1 MTSSTSRVDVSE
13 FGELPPIANFRSVL
27 LDLDGT
33 VYLDGDPLPS
43 AQEFI
48 TGCVE
53 AGCLVSYITNLS
65 LFPKA
70 HCLDALERMGLATTP
85 RHVLTAVDV
94 MMTTLDGRVPG
105 RRIGVLAAEHV
116 RTRLQIAGYRVT
128 DLNAGPPEGPLDALV
143 VGQVPDLHPEAPVH
157 VRGSIDARLPIFA
170 TSTHGQMPT
179 RLAGVLSAG
188 QVLAA
193 VTGSAD
199 DEVEVVDCGKPS
211 TFFAAAVDE
220 LMELADP
227 VLVVGDSLESDI
239 ALAKGNGWF
248 GMLVGERPEA
258 VTGPVP
264 DYWAPDLA
272 SVVGR

>member
-1 MTSSTSRVDVSE
+1 
-13 FGELPPIANFRSVL
+13 
-27 LDLDGT
+27 
-33 VYLDGDPLPS
+33 
-43 AQEFI
+43 
-48 TGCVE
+48 
-53 AGCLVSYITNLS
+53 
-65 LFPKA
+65 
-70 HCLDALERMGLATTP
+70 MGLATTP

-105 RRIGVLAAEHV
+105 RRLGVLAADHV

-143 VGQVPDLHPEAPVH
+143 VGQVPELHPDAPVH
-157 VRGSIDARLPIFA
+157 VRGSIEARLPIFA

-179 RLAGVLSAG
+179 RVAGVLSAG

-199 DEVEVVDCGKPS
+199 EEVGGDRLRQ
-211 TFFAAAVDE
+211 AVDV
-220 LMELADP
+220 LRRRRRRADGAGRP
-227 VLVVGDSLESDI
+227 GAGRRRQPRERHRAGQGQRLVRDAGGRTARGRD
-239 ALAKGNGWF
+239 
-248 GMLVGERPEA
+248 
-258 VTGPVP
+258 GPVP

>member
-48 TGCVE
+48 TDCVE

-143 VGQVPDLHPEAPVH
+143 VGQVPELHPEAPAH
-157 VRGSIDARLPIFA
+157 VRGR
-170 TSTHGQMPT
+170 STPGSRSSPPAPMGRCRPAWLGCCRPGRCWPPSPAVPT
-179 RLAGVLSAG
+179 RRWRWST
-188 QVLAA
+188 AA
-193 VTGSAD
+193 SRRRSSPP
-199 DEVEVVDCGKPS
+199 PS
-211 TFFAAAVDE
+211 T
-220 LMELADP
+220 
-227 VLVVGDSLESDI
+227 S
-239 ALAKGNGWF
+239 
-248 GMLVGERPEA
+248 
-258 VTGPVP
+258 
-264 DYWAPDLA
+264 
-272 SVVGR
+272 